1 MRRLSSPLYDLS
13 SLTHLRNS
21 TFLQYFAPKIRT
33 LTFDNRCFMNFFQK
47 SIRYLRS
54 LIHFSDEIDYENASA
69 SIRKNIAFRGTN
81 VFILACAIIIAS
93 VGLNVNSI
101 PVIIGAMLISP
112 VMGPILGFGLGL
124 GTEDNDLVKASL
136 KNFGIMVAI
145 SIIASSLFFLLSPLS
160 LANPSELLAR
170 TKPTIY
176 DVLIALF
183 GGLAGIIE
191 TSRKDKGTVIS
202 GVAIATAL
210 MPPLCTVGYG
220 ISILNWSYIIGALYL
235 FLINSIFIALATF
248 LAVKYFRFPIT
259 ANDESH
265 THLPRKWVI
274 AILLIVIVPSIISAI
289 SVVKEN
295 NFNIHA
301 EKLVSDNKNLGKCFI
316 YDHKATYSRKSPTL
330 ELFLAG
336 ETLTEETK
344 EKLYKEAEEYGITR
358 SQIIFHEDATSMRQ
372 ELSETEII
380 KGIYEHND
388 RQIKRLNDSI
398 TKLETLLSDYK
409 NKEIPVG
416 AVSKELF
423 AQYPS
428 ITSLSLTQGSMV
440 DAKGNQ
446 TEQIVAFVTS
456 NKPIDDEM
464 HDRIERWLKVRLGNE
479 NVMVVSQKE

>member
-1 MRRLSSPLYDLS
+1 MKNIFR
-13 SLTHLRNS
+13 
-21 TFLQYFAPKIRT
+21 KI
-33 LTFDNRCFMNFFQK
+33 LV
-47 SIRYLRS
+47 YLRS
-54 LIHFSDEIDYENASA
+54 LIHLSDEIDYENASA
-69 SIRKNIAFRGTN
+69 SIRKNIAFKGTN

-124 GTEDNDLVKASL
+124 GTEDNHLVKNSL
-136 KNFGIMVAI
+136 KNFGVMVGI

-170 TKPTIY
+170 TNPTIY

-191 TSRKDKGTVIS
+191 TSRKDKGSVIT

-220 ISILNWSYIIGALYL
+220 ISIWKGSVIFGALYL

-248 LAVKYFRFPIT
+248 AAVKYFRFPIVET
-259 ANDESH
+259 TDETH
-265 THLPRKWVI
+265 KHLPRKWVY

-301 EKLVSDNKNLGKCFI
+301 EKVVTENKNLGKCFI
-316 YDHKATYSRKSPTL
+316 YDHKATYSRKDPKL

-336 ETLTEETK
+336 ETLTDEAK
-344 EKLYKEAEEYGITR
+344 QKIYKSAEEYGITR
-358 SQIIFHEDATSMRQ
+358 SQIVFHEDATSMRQ
-372 ELSETEII
+372 EFSEVEIV
-380 KGIYEHND
+380 KGIYEQTD
-388 RQIKRLNDSI
+388 KQIKQLNDSI
-398 TKLETLLSDYK
+398 AKLGQQLSEYK
-409 NKEIPVG
+409 ANELPVE

-423 AQYPS
+423 AQYS
-428 ITSLSLTQGSMV
+428 HITGLSLTQGSSINSGQDGKV
-440 DAKGNQ
+440 
-446 TEQIVAFVTS
+446 EQIVAFVTS
-456 NKPIDDEM
+456 DESLTDDQKE
-464 HDRIERWLKVRLGNE
+464 RIERWLKVRLNNE
-479 NVMVVSQKE
+479 NVKVVCQIAP